1 MRVPNDLVWVEWGST
16 EYALWH
22 VPGGWSN
29 ERRGEKKKKKERI
42 ERERFRRLWPS
53 MIDIF
58 VFLGQHTLQR
68 SHAVCLSTRTSA
80 LYGSI
85 WKLLLI

>member
-1 MRVPNDLVWVEWGST
+1 M

-29 ERRGEKKKKKERI
+29 ERRGEKKKKERI